1 MILASETEQQINTQR
16 KRGIYMNSRN
26 NIQAKGESRLMDTNE
41 LRAYTNL
48 GRNMAT
54 KLGIEAG
61 AKIKMGKRV
70 LWDKVKIDQYLNEL
84 TGVE

>member
-1 MILASETEQQINTQR
+1 
-16 KRGIYMNSRN
+16 MNSRN

-61 AKIKMGKRV
+61 AKIKVGRRT
-70 LWDKVKIDQYLNEL
+70 LWDKIKIDQYLNEL

>member
-1 MILASETEQQINTQR
+1 M
-16 KRGIYMNSRN
+16 KSREN
-26 NIQAKGESRLMDTNE
+26 FSIKGESRLMDTNE

-61 AKIKMGKRV
+61 DKIKMGRRT
-70 LWDKVKIDQYLNEL
+70 LWDKIKIDQYLNEL

>member
-1 MILASETEQQINTQR
+1 
-16 KRGIYMNSRN
+16 MNSRN

-70 LWDKVKIDQYLNEL
+70 LWDKVRIDQYLNEL

>member
-1 MILASETEQQINTQR
+1 
-16 KRGIYMNSRN
+16 MNSRN

-70 LWDKVKIDQYLNEL
+70 LWDKVKIDEYLNEL

>member
-1 MILASETEQQINTQR
+1 
-16 KRGIYMNSRN
+16 MNSRN
-26 NIQAKGESRLMDTNE
+26 NIQVKGESRLMDTNE

-84 TGVE
+84 TGIE

>member
-1 MILASETEQQINTQR
+1 M
-16 KRGIYMNSRN
+16 KSREN
-26 NIQAKGESRLMDTNE
+26 FSIKGESRLMDTNE

-48 GRNMAT
+48 GRNLAT

>member
-1 MILASETEQQINTQR
+1 
-16 KRGIYMNSRN
+16 MNSRN
-26 NIQAKGESRLMDTNE
+26 NITVKGESRLMDTNE

-61 AKIKMGKRV
+61 AKVKIGRRT
-70 LWDKVKIDQYLNEL
+70 LWDKIKIDQYLNEL

>member
-1 MILASETEQQINTQR
+1 
-16 KRGIYMNSRN
+16 MNSRN

-70 LWDKVKIDQYLNEL
+70 LWDKVINI
-84 TGVE
+84 

>member
-1 MILASETEQQINTQR
+1 
-16 KRGIYMNSRN
+16 MNSRN

-70 LWDKVKIDQYLNEL
+70 LWDKIKIDQYLNEL

>member
-1 MILASETEQQINTQR
+1 
-16 KRGIYMNSRN
+16 
-26 NIQAKGESRLMDTNE
+26 MDTNE

-61 AKIKMGKRV
+61 DKIKMGRRT
-70 LWDKVKIDQYLNEL
+70 LWDKIKIDQYLNEL

>member
-1 MILASETEQQINTQR
+1 
-16 KRGIYMNSRN
+16 MNSRN
-26 NIQAKGESRLMDTNE
+26 NIQVKGESRLMDTNE

-54 KLGIEAG
+54 NLGIEAG

>member
-1 MILASETEQQINTQR
+1 
-16 KRGIYMNSRN
+16 MNSRN
-26 NIQAKGESRLMDTNE
+26 DIQAKGESRLMDTNE

>member
-1 MILASETEQQINTQR
+1 
-16 KRGIYMNSRN
+16 MNSRN

-61 AKIKMGKRV
+61 TKIKMGKRV

>member
-1 MILASETEQQINTQR
+1 
-16 KRGIYMNSRN
+16 MNSRN

-48 GRNMAT
+48 GRNMAI

>member
-1 MILASETEQQINTQR
+1 
-16 KRGIYMNSRN
+16 MNSRN

-70 LWDKVKIDQYLNEL
+70 LWDRVKIDQYLNEL

>member
-1 MILASETEQQINTQR
+1 M
-16 KRGIYMNSRN
+16 KSREN
-26 NIQAKGESRLMDTNE
+26 FSIKGESRLMDTNE

-70 LWDKVKIDQYLNEL
+70 LWDKVKIDQYLNEM

>member
-1 MILASETEQQINTQR
+1 
-16 KRGIYMNSRN
+16 
-26 NIQAKGESRLMDTNE
+26 MDTNE

-70 LWDKVKIDQYLNEL
+70 LWDRVKIDQYLNEL